1 MNIKSLL
8 LGSAAVLIA
17 ASTAQAADAII
28 VEPEPV
34 EYVRICDAYGSG
46 FFYIPGTETCM
57 NINGYVRSTYSHS
70 ETNANGVDVSGAVF
84 TPGAGFAASPGDHA
98 SWTIRGRLNIDVR
111 NETDWG
117 TLRSQLRL
125 QGGDAGAGGD
135 QNVAIDRAL
144 ISVAGFRLGYSD
156 TYWTTGHGY
165 GAGSPAIN
173 DGYYQYDQAIFFD
186 YTWAADGFSVTVGV
200 QDSTGTATDSEA
212 PDYYIGGKYSDSW
225 GNIAA
230 TYIHDNNAIDLVTP
244 ANVGGGAWKVSAQL
258 NNIGDTGWNFGAWYM
273 ADGDY
278 ATQYVNTG
286 FATGVAVGAAG
297 VTAANLTDDQW
308 GVQINGA
315 LADNLTGYALYTS
328 ADAIGSSTTYL
339 GSDQFSVGLVWRPIT
354 GLSIQTEY
362 TNTDHDFILATD
374 DHDTDQFQI
383 RITRSW

>member
-57 NINGYVRSTYSHS
+57 SINGYVRSTYRHN
-70 ETNANGVDVSGAVF
+70 TTTTGVIE
-84 TPGAGFAASPGDHA
+84 SPDHA
-98 SWTIRGRLNIDVR
+98 TWTIRGRLNIDVR

-125 QGGDAGAGGD
+125 QGGDAGVAAVGSD
-135 QNVAIDRAL
+135 INVSIDRAL

-156 TYWTTGHGY
+156 TYWTTAHGY
-165 GAGSPAIN
+165 GAGSPAVH
-173 DGYYQYDQAIFFD
+173 DGFYGYDQAIFFD
-186 YTWAADGFSVTVGV
+186 YTYAAENFALTVGV
-200 QDSTGTATDSEA
+200 QDSTGTAADSET

-230 TYIHDNNAIDLVTP
+230 TYIYDQNAVDQVSGAI
-244 ANVGGGAWKVSAQL
+244 GGGAWKVSAQL
-258 NNIGDTGWNFGAWYM
+258 NNLGDTGLNFGAWYM
-273 ADGDY
+273 ADDDY
-278 ATQYVNTG
+278 ATQYVIAG
-286 FATGVAVGAAG
+286 HGA
-297 VTAANLTDDQW
+297 TAALVDYQW
-308 GVQINGA
+308 GVQLNGA
-315 LADNLTGYALYTS
+315 LSDNLTGYVVYT
-328 ADAIGSSTTYL
+328 AAEAIGSSVTYID
-339 GSDQFSVGLVWRPIT
+339 SNEVVVGLVWRPIT

-362 TNTDHDFILATD
+362 HRSESDFVAAAN
-374 DHDTDQFQI
+374 DTDTDGFI
-383 RITRSW
+383 VRITRSW